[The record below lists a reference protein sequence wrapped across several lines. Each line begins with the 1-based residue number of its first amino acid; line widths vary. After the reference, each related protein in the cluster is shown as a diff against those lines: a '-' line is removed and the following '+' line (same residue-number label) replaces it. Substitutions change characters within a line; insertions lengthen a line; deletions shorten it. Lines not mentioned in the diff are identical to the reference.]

1 MAKQKQAKI
10 KPAEAV
16 KVLANEVN
24 QSKQVIHQMTQDL
37 MQTRAFLTEVGTVL
51 EHYISF
57 KDDKESF
64 TNHMKK
70 LAEESKNDNQGN
82 ESTDGKDSSH
92 DKSHEGV
99 GTEGVRA

>member
-1 MAKQKQAKI
+1 
-10 KPAEAV
+10 
-16 KVLANEVN
+16 
-24 QSKQVIHQMTQDL
+24 
-37 MQTRAFLTEVGTVL
+37 L

-64 TNHMKK
+64 TDHMKK

-82 ESTDGKDSSH
+82 ESTNGEDSNH